1 MPQSTR
7 LLANRLVSAVSLGC
21 MSLSHGYGEK
31 SSRKHSEKF
40 LHQALDLGYTMLDTR
55 LFMAMVITSL

>member
-31 SSRKHSEKF
+31 SSSKHSEKF
-40 LHQALDLGYTMLDTR
+40 LHQALD
-55 LFMAMVITSL
+55 